1 MIRRREFITLLGGAA
16 VAWPDV
22 ARAQQAERKKRIGWL
37 DGTGDDPETR
47 ARLTAFRQRLQT
59 LGWIE
64 GRNVEIIARFRAAD
78 PDQNRT
84 YVAELLGL
92 VPDVIVSTNPPS
104 ISALMK
110 ETRTIPIVFPI
121 MSDPVALGFAES
133 LARPGGNVT
142 GFTHFEPVTAT
153 KWLELLREVAP
164 GVNRIATLVDPR
176 NSTGDMYVHAL
187 EAAAASLSLPFT
199 TARARDGAEIE
210 QAISS
215 FAREANGGLVLPPGP
230 LQAVHRELIVKLA
243 AQHRLPA
250 VYPWRYMVVDGGLM
264 SYGPDVLE
272 MYRGAA
278 TYVDRILKGEKPA
291 DLPIQASTKF
301 ELVINLKTA
310 KGLGLD
316 VPASL
321 LARADEVIE

>member
-1 MIRRREFITLLGGAA
+1 VKRRAFITLLGGAVTCPLA
-16 VAWPDV
+16 V
-22 ARAQQAERKKRIGWL
+22 RGQQGERKKRIGWL
-37 DGTGDDPETR
+37 DGTAGDSETR
-47 ARLTAFRQRLQT
+47 ARLAAFRQRLEA

-64 GRNVEIIARFRAAD
+64 GRNLEIIARFGAAD
-78 PDQNRT
+78 PDRNRT

-92 VPDVIVSTNPPS
+92 TPDLIVSTNPPS

-110 ETRTIPIVFPI
+110 ETRTIPIVFPL

-153 KWLELLREVAP
+153 KWLELLKEIAP
-164 GVNRIATLVDPR
+164 SVNRIATLVDPR
-176 NSTGDMYVHAL
+176 NSTGNLYVHAL
-187 EAAAASLSLPFT
+187 QAAAASLSLPFT
-199 TARARDGAEIE
+199 TAPARDGAEIE
-210 QAISS
+210 QAIGA
-215 FAREANGGLVLPPGP
+215 FARKSNGGLIVPPGP
-230 LQAVHRELIVKLA
+230 LQAVHRGLIMKLA
-243 AQHRLPA
+243 SQHRLPA

-310 KGLGLD
+310 KALGLT
-316 VPASL
+316 VPPSL